1 MGAATEQLKIN
12 NSASNLYPASTT
24 RMQEMHRCTV
34 RRSKKR
40 GEVGKEGADHL
51 PLPQSSLVVSSSGTS
66 PSIQPAEEDVTQS
79 AAGAATE
86 NSSEKVHDNPRG
98 DRKRSWVWE
107 HFEEY
112 TDTKVI
118 KVKGKEDIIQ
128 EFRRAKCI
136 YCPKGAVGDYA
147 CDSYK
152 NGTQGMIR
160 HINNSCKYYPGRRV
174 VDKNQKLLVG
184 DKSKGNSLKAVA
196 YNPDEV
202 MQACVEMVVVDELPF
217 SFVEKQGFRKFCYVM
232 QPLFKVPCRKTLVKD
247 FLKLYDKTKKK
258 LKSDLSH
265 HRVYLTTDTWTSVQN
280 FNYMVLTAHFI
291 DDEWVMHK
299 RIINFCTIHNHS
311 GNSIGMLIESC
322 LIQWG
327 INKVLTITVDN
338 AAANKCALEFVRSK
352 LNKREKSESILEG
365 KFMHVRCTAHICNL
379 IVGSGLKRLNRAVL
393 AIRNAVKFVRS
404 SSSRLDSFKACVAK
418 EQVPCK
424 GLVVMDVPTR
434 WNSTFLM
441 LEAAL
446 KFKKAFG
453 RMLEETDSGFAAYF
467 SEPEEEY
474 DEEGNPVPVK
484 GNINRV
490 GPPTNEEWDK
500 AEVFVHFLRVFYEVT
515 LRVSASNHP
524 TIHTTFHDVLSM
536 ETEIN
541 KLFIAPEMQTGSET
555 EKVLTDMAGHM
566 SSKFLKYYGSFK
578 DLNPLVFMG
587 LVLDPRFKLLNITHL
602 LKKEGYDNDIVEA
615 KGKELRDVLMSLYEA
630 YAPKDAPAKK
640 REVLTSTSQSTVT
653 SSDSRG
659 RASILSDW
667 RKVVSELDEQ
677 VVAHEVDKYLLD
689 PLEYTNL
696 GESDFPILLWWKLNG
711 PKYPVLAAIAKDVLA
726 VQVSTVASEAA
737 FSTGGRV
744 IDNFRSSLTPKSVE
758 ALICLQSW
766 LRGNDISHIEDVP
779 GIKETEFYEKC
790 EKDHISSASSSVN
803 SCPRPPPKAKGKDA
817 SDEVVEVIEDESE
830 NSSSEDSETS

>member
-1 MGAATEQLKIN
+1 MGKLGF
-12 NSASNLYPASTT
+12 
-24 RMQEMHRCTV
+24 

-40 GEVGKEGADHL
+40 GEVGKEGAESADRAVL

-66 PSIQPAEEDVTQS
+66 PSVAEEDVTES
-79 AAGAATE
+79 AAGASRATTPG
-86 NSSEKVHDNPRG
+86 SFEKVHDNPRA

-196 YNPDEV
+196 YNPHEV

-232 QPLFKVPCRKTLVKD
+232 QPLFRVPCRKTLVKD

-258 LKSDLSH
+258 LKSDLAH
-265 HRVYLTTDTWTSVQN
+265 HRVCLTTDTWTSVQN
-280 FNYMVLTAHFI
+280 FNYMVLTTHFI

-311 GNSIGMLIESC
+311 GNSIGKLIESC

-327 INKVLTITVDN
+327 INKVLTITMDN
-338 AAANKCALEFVRSK
+338 ATANKCALEFVRSK
-352 LNKREKSESILEG
+352 LNKRENSESILEG

-404 SSSRLDSFKACVAK
+404 SASRLDSFKACVAK

-453 RMLEETDSGFAAYF
+453 RMLEDDDSGFAAYF
-467 SEPEEEY
+467 KEPEEEY
-474 DEEGNPVPVK
+474 DEEGNVVPIK
-484 GNINRV
+484 GNRNRV
-490 GPPTNEEWDK
+490 GPPTDEEWDK
-500 AEVFVHFLRVFYEVT
+500 AEVFVHFLRVFYEIT

-615 KGKELRDVLMSLYEA
+615 KGKEIRDVLMSLYEA

-640 REVLTSTSQSTVT
+640 REVLSSSSQSTVT
-653 SSDSRG
+653 STGRRG

-689 PLEYTNL
+689 PLEYTND

-711 PKYPVLAAIAKDVLA
+711 PKYPVLAAIAKDVMA
-726 VQVSTVASEAA
+726 VQEFINS
-737 FSTGGRV
+737 
-744 IDNFRSSLTPKSVE
+744 KSVE

-766 LRGNDISHIEDVP
+766 FRGNDISYIEDAP

-790 EKDHISSASSSVN
+790 EKDHITSASSSVN
-803 SCPRPPPKAKGKDA
+803 SCPPPKPKGKDATNA
-817 SDEVVEVIEDESE
+817 SDEVVEVEDESE
-830 NSSSEDSETS
+830 NSGSDDSETS